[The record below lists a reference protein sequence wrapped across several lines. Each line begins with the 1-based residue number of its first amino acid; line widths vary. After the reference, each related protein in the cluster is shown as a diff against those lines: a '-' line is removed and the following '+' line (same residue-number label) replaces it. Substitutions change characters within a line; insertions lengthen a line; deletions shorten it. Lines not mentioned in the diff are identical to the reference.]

1 MKLFAVVA
9 IAVTA
14 LALSGTARAATS
26 PTNFR
31 VAEAVPVDDI
41 IGGQGELF
49 DGLTTGAFPTI
60 GRATMEVES
69 FFEYNVDSSFNY
81 GSGFAVTFTTSN
93 GDRLTLASPFVLN
106 TFFLSSG
113 TWSVHDATGRFAT
126 YSGSGTFTATL
137 TGTPSID
144 LTETVTLS
152 GFLKP

>member
-9 IAVTA
+9 IAVA
-14 LALSGTARAATS
+14 AIALSGTAQAATS

-31 VAEAVPVDDI
+31 VTEAVPVDDI
-41 IGGQGELF
+41 IGGMGELF
-49 DGLTTGAFPTI
+49 DGSTTGSFPTI

-69 FFEYNVDSSFNY
+69 FFEYNFDGSY

-93 GDRLTLASPFVLN
+93 GDRLTLASPFVPN

-113 TWSVHDATGRFAT
+113 TWTVHDATGRFAA